1 MDETYRI
8 GQNLGGQTI
17 IHPVALGFTILM
29 GTLILF
35 LPRKYQIVPFMLGGF
50 FVPML
55 QRIVIANL
63 DFSMLRILLLFAF
76 SRLLLRHESKPLKL
90 NAIDYLLILWVFF
103 KIVTY
108 TLLWQ
113 TSGAFFNRL
122 GGSFDALGIYFL
134 FRFYIRNA
142 DDLQIIIKTLSFIA
156 VLMALFTI
164 NERLTG
170 HNIFSIF
177 GGVPETTYIRDGRLR
192 CQGAFFHPILAG
204 SFGAAL
210 MPLFISFWLSMERE
224 RTFLVIGG
232 ISATVITVLSSS
244 SGPLISYAAG
254 LGVLSLWPLRKNMNL
269 ILWGIGCSLLAI
281 QILMNAPLW
290 ALFMHVKVIGASTGF
305 HRYFLID
312 EFIKHFFEWA
322 LLGTKFTAS
331 WGRGLFDL
339 TNQYIRIGVDGGLI
353 SLVLFLSLIFA
364 CYRKIDRTLKE
375 IEMPPIREI
384 VLWGVGVSFLT
395 HLVSFL
401 SVSYFDQIIIIWYMT
416 LAIISL
422 FDKNLLNTESE
433 ESLPDEKNRLVLTI
447 SPTNQT

>member
-8 GQNLGGQTI
+8 GQDLGGQTI

-29 GTLILF
+29 GILIFF

-50 FVPML
+50 LVPML
-55 QRIVIANL
+55 QRIVIASL

-76 SRLLLRHESKPLKL
+76 ARLFLRHEMKPLKL
-90 NAIDYLLILWVFF
+90 NAIDHILILWVLFR
-103 KIVTY
+103 IVTY

-134 FRFYIRNA
+134 FRFYIRDVN
-142 DDLQIIIKTLSFIA
+142 DIQMIIKTLSFIA
-156 VLMALFTI
+156 ILVAVFMI
-164 NERLTG
+164 NERLTR

-177 GGVPETTYIRDGRLR
+177 GGVPEITYIREGRLR

-210 MPLFISFWLSMERE
+210 MPLFISFWLNMKQE
-224 RTFLVIGG
+224 RTLLFIGG
-232 ISATVITVLSSS
+232 IAATVITVLSSS
-244 SGPLISYAAG
+244 SGPIISYAAG
-254 LGVLSLWPLRKNMNL
+254 LAVLSLWPLRKNMNF
-269 ILWGIGCSLLAI
+269 ILWGIGSSLLAI
-281 QILMNAPLW
+281 QILMRAPIW

-305 HRYFLID
+305 YRYFLID
-312 EFIKHFFEWA
+312 EFIRHFFEWA

-353 SLVLFLSLIFA
+353 SLVLFLSVIFA
-364 CYRKIDRTLKE
+364 CYRNIDRTLKRTE
-375 IEMPPIREI
+375 IPPLEQIL
-384 VLWGVGVSFLT
+384 VWGIGVSFLT
-395 HLVSFL
+395 NLVSFL

-422 FDKNLLNTESE
+422 FDSIFSDAESE
-433 ESLPDEKNRLVLTI
+433 ESVSDEEDRLVFNYTAH
-447 SPTNQT
+447 